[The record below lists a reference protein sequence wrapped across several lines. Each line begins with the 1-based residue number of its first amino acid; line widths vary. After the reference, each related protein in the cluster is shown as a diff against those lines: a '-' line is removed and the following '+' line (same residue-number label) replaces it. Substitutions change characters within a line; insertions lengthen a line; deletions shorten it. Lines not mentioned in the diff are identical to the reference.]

1 MLVSGEAQM
10 TNYPMDQAMQAAMR
24 DGSLVIMG
32 SPLNRA
38 LFAMMTRNDIKSV
51 RDLKGK
57 TNRRQP
63 DSATRPTALRWQF
76 SAKYGI
82 GPRDVEWVPLGT
94 DGNGR
99 VAALVSGRI
108 DATMVPPPAYFKLEP
123 QGFKEIANL
132 ADNADLYAPLAYVF
146 KKSEIAANPKLPEL
160 MIKAQ
165 AEAIKRYY
173 DDKAMAMKAYGVYDT
188 QTPADIERIYDHDR
202 KANTYERVPYVL
214 APAVQYIVDHQ
225 ADANIAAQMKAYDFH
240 KVIDNSVVERLVREH
255 FFEQLFGPG
264 IKAEEDSKGE
274 TGFQVDWTS
283 MAEIVLGI
291 GSSHGPLLSTPP
303 EQWDLRA
310 QADRE
315 NKKHWYRGKTY
326 DYETLLRERAPGFA
340 AEVTVE
346 SRRER
351 FHAVSPGHG
360 SARAKIQ
367 GSRSRS
373 RRDPG
378 ERSARVFR

>member
-1 MLVSGEAQM
+1 MPKAVMNALVCAVVLSALPASAQLRDITINYPAKAPANWPLFLAKEGGYYQKYGLNAKLVFAVHPAGIAMLVSGEAQM

-38 LFAMMTRNDIKSV
+38 LFAMMTRNDIKSI

-57 TNRRQP
+57 KFGVSQLGDP
-63 DSATRPTALRWQF
+63 PYSFAL
-76 SAKYGI
+76 AILGKYGI
-82 GPRDVEWVPLGT
+82 GARDVEWIPLGT

-173 DDKAMAMKAYGVYDT
+173 DDKALAIKAYGVYDT
-188 QTPADIERIYDHDR
+188 QSAADIERIYDHDR

-214 APAVQYIVDHQ
+214 APAVQYIIDHQ
-225 ADANIAAQMKAYDFH
+225 ADANIAAQMKAYDFR
-240 KVIDNSVVERLVREH
+240 KVIDNSVVERLVKEH
-255 FFEQLFGPG
+255 FFEQLFGLEV
-264 IKAEEDSKGE
+264 KAEQDSK
-274 TGFQVDWTS
+274 
-283 MAEIVLGI
+283 
-291 GSSHGPLLSTPP
+291 
-303 EQWDLRA
+303 
-310 QADRE
+310 
-315 NKKHWYRGKTY
+315 
-326 DYETLLRERAPGFA
+326 
-340 AEVTVE
+340 
-346 SRRER
+346 
-351 FHAVSPGHG
+351 
-360 SARAKIQ
+360 ARLEFK
-367 GSRSRS
+367 
-373 RRDPG
+373 
-378 ERSARVFR
+378 

>member
-1 MLVSGEAQM
+1 MKTLLCAAILSALPAVAQVRDITINYPAKAPANWPIFVAKEGGYYQKYGLNAKLVFAVHPAGIAMLVSGEAQM

-38 LFAMMTRNDIKSV
+38 LFAMMTRKDINSV
-51 RDLKGK
+51 HDLKGK
-57 TNRRQP
+57 KIGVSQIGDP
-63 DSATRPTALRWQF
+63 PYSFAV
-76 SAKYGI
+76 GI
-82 GPRDVEWVPLGT
+82 LGKAGLGPRDVEWVPLGT

-132 ADNADLYAPLAYVF
+132 ADNPDLYAPLAYVF

-173 DDKAMAMKAYGVYDT
+173 DDKALAIKAYGVYDT
-188 QTPADIERIYDHDR
+188 QTPADIERIYDHDK

-214 APAVQYIVDHQ
+214 APAVQYIVEHQ
-225 ADANIAAQMKAYDFH
+225 ADANIAAQMKAYDFR
-240 KVIDNSVVERLVREH
+240 KVVDNSVVERLVREH

-264 IKAEEDSKGE
+264 IKAEQDSKGKLA
-274 TGFQVDWTS
+274 F
-283 MAEIVLGI
+283 
-291 GSSHGPLLSTPP
+291 
-303 EQWDLRA
+303 
-310 QADRE
+310 
-315 NKKHWYRGKTY
+315 K
-326 DYETLLRERAPGFA
+326 
-340 AEVTVE
+340 
-346 SRRER
+346 
-351 FHAVSPGHG
+351 
-360 SARAKIQ
+360 
-367 GSRSRS
+367 
-373 RRDPG
+373 
-378 ERSARVFR
+378 